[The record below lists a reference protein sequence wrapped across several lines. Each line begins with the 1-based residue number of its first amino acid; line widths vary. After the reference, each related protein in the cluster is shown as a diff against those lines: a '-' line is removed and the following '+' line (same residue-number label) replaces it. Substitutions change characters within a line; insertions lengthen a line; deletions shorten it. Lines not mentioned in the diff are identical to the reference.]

1 MSKVKPLSYLA
12 VIEPYLPG
20 DFAVEGVEEIVKLSS
35 NESPLGPSPKAI
47 EALATLQPSLQTYPD
62 SFATELRKTI
72 AEKYSLDPEQIACE
86 AGSEPIINLLARA
99 YAQIGDEILFSQYG
113 FIAYK
118 IAALSM
124 GATPVAAPEIAYTAS
139 VDSLLDCVSERTRI
153 LFLANPNNPTGTG
166 LPFTEIKRLRE
177 SLREDILLVLD
188 AAYAEYCHADEYRD
202 GSSLVNNAAANV
214 VVLHTFSKI
223 YGLAA
228 LRVGWAYAPLE
239 IVEVLNNLRGVFTV
253 STAAQLCAVAALHDE
268 AHLQKSRTHN
278 NAARASLSAQLAALG
293 FNVLPSATNF
303 VCVQFTDSAAAAA
316 ADLLLRQYGLIPRTL
331 NEYDMPDCLRIT
343 VGLTRH
349 CDKVVQ
355 LLASTR

>member
-1 MSKVKPLSYLA
+1 M
-12 VIEPYLPG
+12 
-20 DFAVEGVEEIVKLSS
+20 EGVEEIVKLSS

-47 EALATLQPSLQTYPD
+47 EALAGLHSSLQIYPD

-72 AEKYSLDPEQIACE
+72 AQKYSLNPELIVCE

-153 LFLANPNNPTGTG
+153 LFLANPNNPTGTR
-166 LPFTEIKRLRE
+166 LLFSEIKRLRE
-177 SLREDILLVLD
+177 CLREDTGVVV
-188 AAYAEYCHADEYRD
+188 AATCAESCRGHRYSD
-202 GSSLVNNAAANV
+202 GRSLFYTAAGNV
-214 VVLHTFSKI
+214 VILHTFSTI

-228 LRVGWAYAPLE
+228 LRVGWACAPPE

-253 STAAQLCAVAALHDE
+253 STAAQVCAVAALHDE
-268 AHLQKSRTHN
+268 AHLLKSRAHN
-278 NAARASLSAQLAALG
+278 DAARASLSTQLAALG
-293 FNVLPSATNF
+293 FNVLPSAANF
-303 VCVQFTDSAAAAA
+303 VCVQFTDAAAAAA
-316 ADLLLRQYGLIPRTL
+316 ADLLLRQNGLIPRTL
-331 NEYDMPDCLRIT
+331 NEYELPDCLRIT

-355 LLASTR
+355 LLATTR